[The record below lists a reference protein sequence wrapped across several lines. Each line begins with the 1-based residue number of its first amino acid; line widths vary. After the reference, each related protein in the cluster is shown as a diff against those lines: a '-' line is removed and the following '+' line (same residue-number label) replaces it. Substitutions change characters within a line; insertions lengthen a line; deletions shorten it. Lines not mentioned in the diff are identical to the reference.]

1 MRAKNVGRS
10 AVYVCGPM
18 LWPAAASLSAG
29 AESGTASTLEA
40 ELVQVT
46 GCNTLDKVFEAK
58 LGDKTMLVQVGR
70 LERRAL
76 FMRCGQSLT
85 TTMTDV

>member
-18 LWPAAASLSAG
+18 LWPAASLS
-29 AESGTASTLEA
+29 AESGTAATLEA

-46 GCNTLDKVFEAK
+46 GCNTLNKVFEAK
-58 LGDKTMLVQVGR
+58 LGD
-70 LERRAL
+70 
-76 FMRCGQSLT
+76 
-85 TTMTDV
+85 